1 MFFYSLSR
9 LPSGFSPPLN
19 LCIPIGG
26 ISILGVP
33 LGFFSF
39 TSSFLQDALDNDV
52 HYIHALHRL
61 GDVKVAFEIF
71 TFCFA

>member
-1 MFFYSLSR
+1 
-9 LPSGFSPPLN
+9 
-19 LCIPIGG
+19 
-26 ISILGVP
+26 LGVP